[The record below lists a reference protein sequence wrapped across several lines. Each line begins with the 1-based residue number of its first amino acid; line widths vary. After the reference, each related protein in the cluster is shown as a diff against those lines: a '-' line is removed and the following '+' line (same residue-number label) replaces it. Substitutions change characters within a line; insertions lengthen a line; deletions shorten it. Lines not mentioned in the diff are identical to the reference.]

1 MFLVNA
7 YVMVDWQGILILLFL
22 ESVVKGVDFDNI
34 TTMITNFINIYG
46 GFDDKKNM
54 RANIVVFL
62 LGDKVA
68 VFHIVCNGFTVQLQ
82 QMTYSFMVGMYC
94 MAHRMNLVV

>member
-1 MFLVNA
+1 M
-7 YVMVDWQGILILLFL
+7 WG
-22 ESVVKGVDFDNI
+22 GVDFDNI

-54 RANIVVFL
+54 RAILFYFIL
-62 LGDKVA
+62 FFGDKVA
-68 VFHIVCNGFTVQLQ
+68 VFHIVCNSFIVQLQ